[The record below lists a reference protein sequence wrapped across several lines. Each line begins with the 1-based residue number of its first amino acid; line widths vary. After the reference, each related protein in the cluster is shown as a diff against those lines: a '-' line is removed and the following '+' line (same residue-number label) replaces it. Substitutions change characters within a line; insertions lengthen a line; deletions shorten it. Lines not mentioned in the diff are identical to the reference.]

1 MPTHTVIIQ
10 PDSPTGQL
18 IRRLGYAGLIPFA
31 VFALLMWLVTPE
43 VHPLVAIA
51 LVSYAA
57 VVASFLGGIH
67 WGAVWNS
74 NRHAPMALVWG
85 ICPSLL
91 AWVGALM
98 PARTALILLGAVL
111 ILSYAVDRS
120 MYPRYGLQRWLRL
133 RLHLSAVAAL
143 SCWVGAAGA

>member
-1 MPTHTVIIQ
+1 MVWAQT
-10 PDSPTGQL
+10 
-18 IRRLGYAGLIPFA
+18 LGYAGLIPFVSGA
-31 VFALLMWLVTPE
+31 ALVWLVWPP
-43 VHPLVAIA
+43 VHPYAAWA
-51 LVSYAA
+51 LATYAA
-57 VVASFLGGIH
+57 VIVSFLGGIH